1 MVGVILM
8 NGGSV
13 VLRWRR
19 SSACVGSILL
29 LALVLSA
36 TWLPAKPGAAD
47 VTGTWEMEVKSQE
60 GTAHPTITLRQEGE
74 KVTGTYQ
81 GKIGESA
88 LEGTVRGSDIRF
100 AVNLKFQDVSYTV
113 TYTGT
118 VSGDHM
124 EGATRFGDAGSGTWS
139 AKRKKNQV

>member
-1 MVGVILM
+1 M
-8 NGGSV
+8 NGVSV
-13 VLRWRR
+13 VLLWRR
-19 SSACVGSILL
+19 PSACAGSILML
-29 LALVLSA
+29 IPVLSA
-36 TWLPAKPGAAD
+36 TLLLARPGAAD

-74 KVTGTYQ
+74 RITGTYQ

-88 LEGTVRGSDIRF
+88 LEGTVRGFDIRF
-100 AVNLKFQDVSYTV
+100 AVNLKFQDVSYTI

-124 EGATRFGDAGSGTWS
+124 EGTARFGDAGTGNWS
-139 AKRKKNQV
+139 ARRKKNQV

>member
-1 MVGVILM
+1 MKS
-8 NGGSV
+8 GSV
-13 VLRWRR
+13 VLGLHR
-19 SSACVGSILL
+19 SSACAGFTFVVI
-29 LALVLSA
+29 LVLSA
-36 TWLPAKPGAAD
+36 ASLPARLGAAD

-74 KVTGTYQ
+74 RITGTYQ
-81 GKIGESA
+81 GKIGQSG
-88 LEGTVRGSDIRF
+88 LEGTVRGSDIGF

-118 VSGDHM
+118 VSGDQM
-124 EGATRFGDAGSGTWS
+124 EGTARFGDAATGKWS